1 MRMWNQRGEL
11 SFSYLMPP
19 VKTIRILIGN
29 PIIFS
34 FVLCY
39 TNHVQPNYSILI
51 EIVII
56 FICILFSLLSNT
68 FSFIKSFGPFFKFI
82 SLLWLLAWSGSWNIS
97 IFLKCSLIGLFHRD
111 RIERTLKSLLLCL
124 WLLDVIRNWLLWKK
138 EKKLTYDW

>member
-1 MRMWNQRGEL
+1 MVGIIFILHMRTWNQRGEL
-11 SFSYLMPP
+11 SFSCLMSP

-39 TNHVQPNYSILI
+39 KNHVQPNYSILI
-51 EIVII
+51 EILII

-68 FSFIKSFGPFFKFI
+68 FSFTKSFGLFFKFI
-82 SLLWLLAWSGSWNIS
+82 SLFRLLAWSRSWNIS

-111 RIERTLKSLLLCL
+111 RNRKDIKVS
-124 WLLDVIRNWLLWKK
+124 VIVFMV
-138 EKKLTYDW
+138 T